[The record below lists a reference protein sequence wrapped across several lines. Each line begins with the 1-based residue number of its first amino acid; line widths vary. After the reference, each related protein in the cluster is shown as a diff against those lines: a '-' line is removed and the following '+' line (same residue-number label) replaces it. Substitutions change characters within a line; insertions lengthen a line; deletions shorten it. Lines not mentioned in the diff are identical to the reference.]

1 MIVFSSLIVT
11 DEPAAEPVV
20 KADVKTQ
27 LRLDGTDNDTMIDS
41 LIIVARQTVEAILKK
56 KLITTGVRAGY
67 DILPALISLPLA
79 PVLSI
84 TSVTYLDDDGDTQTL
99 SSSLY
104 NTDLESE
111 PARIAIAESASYPT
125 PANRPGA
132 VKVNYTVGYGASAS
146 DVPQA
151 IKQAIIEIVI
161 DLFEH
166 PEMSAEIILHN
177 NKTAMLIL
185 NSYRNCATVM

>member
-1 MIVFSSLIVT
+1 MITFNSLIVT
-11 DEPAAEPVV
+11 DEPAAEPVL
-20 KADVKTQ
+20 KADVKLQ
-27 LRLDGTDNDTMIDS
+27 LRLDGTDSDTMIDN
-41 LIIVARQTVEAILKK
+41 LILAARQAVEAILKK
-56 KLITTGVRAGY
+56 KLITTGVRVGF

-79 PVLSI
+79 PVSSI
-84 TSVTYLDDDGDTQTL
+84 TSVTYIDDDDVTQTL
-99 SSSLY
+99 SSALY

-111 PARIAIAESASYPT
+111 PARIAIDEDSSYPT

-132 VKVNYTVGYGASAS
+132 VKVNYIVGYGATAA

-151 IKQAIIEIVI
+151 IKQAIISVAI

-166 PEMSAEIILHN
+166 PELTAEIAL
-177 NKTAMLIL
+177 NKNRTSMFML